1 MLRKPRVLFL
11 LIVTILASGGLNSM
25 LFGQGSQTT
34 PVDYMA
40 IHRRAIVVD
49 MHSDT
54 VLRIMREQFDF
65 GQRSSRGHMDLPRLK
80 EGGVDVQVFAC
91 YVAPRFLPDQAT
103 SQALE
108 MMRAFKREI
117 AKYPKDI
124 ELAQN
129 ADDVDRI
136 VASGRIAAIL
146 AVEGGHAIQDNIET
160 LRTFYQLG
168 VRYMTLTWMNT
179 NNWADAAGG
188 ERRWAGLNDLGV
200 RIVSEMNRLGMM
212 VDLSHVSD
220 ETFWDVLS
228 ITTDPVI
235 LSHSC
240 CRALC
245 NHYRNVSDD
254 MLRAL
259 ARNGGVI
266 GINFFPGYLS
276 QDFSRTT
283 EAVKAQLH
291 EKEQELEEKYKSQP
305 QKLEAEREK
314 LWQERNRLF
323 QAVPLD
329 VLIDHIDHAV
339 NIAGINHV
347 GLGSDFD
354 GFRISLV
361 GLEDC
366 SKLPNITKALLARG
380 YSESDVRKILG
391 ENVLRVFRQVTKPK
405 E

>member
-1 MLRKPRVLFL
+1 MIQKWHIFL
-11 LIVTILASGGLNSM
+11 LTMTILWSGGLSSM
-25 LFGQGSQTT
+25 ISGQVPQTS
-34 PVDYMA
+34 PSDYQT
-40 IHRRAIVVD
+40 IHQRATVVD

-54 VLRIMREQFDF
+54 VLRMMRPGFDF
-65 GQRSSRGHMDLPRLK
+65 GKRSSEGHMDLPRLK

-91 YVAPRFLPDQAT
+91 YVAPRFLPDRTT

-108 MMRAFKREI
+108 MIHTFKQEI
-117 AKYPKDI
+117 AKYPEDI
-124 ELAQN
+124 ALAQN
-129 ADDVDRI
+129 ADEIERI
-136 VASGRIAAIL
+136 VASKRIAGVLAI
-146 AVEGGHAIQDNIET
+146 EGGHAIQDNLET
-160 LRTFYQLG
+160 LRTFHQLG

-200 RIVSEMNRLGMM
+200 RVVSEMNRLGMI
-212 VDLSHVSD
+212 VDLSHASD

-245 NHYRNVSDD
+245 NHYRNASDE

-266 GINFFPGYLS
+266 GINFYPGYLS
-276 QDFSRTT
+276 EDFSRGA
-283 EAVKAQLH
+283 ESARAQLH
-291 EKEQELEEKYKSQP
+291 AQEAEIETKYKDQP
-305 QKLEAEREK
+305 TRREAEREK
-314 LWQERNRLF
+314 LWQERRSRF
-323 QAVPLD
+323 QPVPLD

-339 NIAGINHV
+339 QIAGIDHV
-347 GLGSDFD
+347 GFGSDFD
-354 GFRISLV
+354 GFHGSLV

-366 SKLPNITKALLARG
+366 SKIPNITKALLARG
-380 YSESDVRKILG
+380 YSRDDIRKILG
-391 ENVLRVFRQVTKPK
+391 ENVLRVFREVIDKQK
-405 E
+405 